1 LTDYLE
7 FRWYIQGELK
17 LTASLGTI
25 DKNKK
30 IKVDKQGIQEVDQ
43 LFQQFLLAKVPQ
55 ITTPKEL
62 AKPMASLGQLMRNA
76 IKTALNDVDKG
87 GMLYQQLE
95 SFQRVLIKDL
105 TGEQFADMYAQTICY
120 GLFAARCNTD
130 NINSFSRETAAF
142 KLPKTNPFLRS
153 IFG

>member
-1 LTDYLE
+1 LKKVEKTAQMGRYFQALGNLILTDYLE

-120 GLFAARCNTD
+120 GL
-130 NINSFSRETAAF
+130 
-142 KLPKTNPFLRS
+142 
-153 IFG
+153 